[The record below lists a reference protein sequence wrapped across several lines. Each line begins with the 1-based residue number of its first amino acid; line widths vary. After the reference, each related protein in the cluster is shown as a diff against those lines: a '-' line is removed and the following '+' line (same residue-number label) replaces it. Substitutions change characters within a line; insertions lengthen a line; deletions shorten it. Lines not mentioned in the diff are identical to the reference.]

1 MENKKHGE
9 DKILQGRRVMNGSV
23 HKQCIVEINEHRSVV
38 GAVLALEVI
47 LHDCLVLRL
56 PGAVRGS
63 AKHVSTVL
71 QEYKLMLYFLPT
83 AQSIGVSR
91 VSGKL
96 TATDYLLY

>member
-23 HKQCIVEINEHRSVV
+23 HKQCIVEINEHRSV
-38 GAVLALEVI
+38 
-47 LHDCLVLRL
+47 
-56 PGAVRGS
+56 
-63 AKHVSTVL
+63 
-71 QEYKLMLYFLPT
+71 EYKLMLYFLPT

-96 TATDYLLY
+96 TATDYVLY